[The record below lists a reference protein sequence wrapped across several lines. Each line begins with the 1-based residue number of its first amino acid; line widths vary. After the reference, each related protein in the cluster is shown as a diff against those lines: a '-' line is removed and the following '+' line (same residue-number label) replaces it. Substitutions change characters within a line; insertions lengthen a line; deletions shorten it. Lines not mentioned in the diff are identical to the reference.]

1 MKMQGEKAVN
11 SAVKEYQTN
20 IEQVSVNLP
29 LPESQIVDYHAKFYK
44 SAKST
49 FIREVRGDESSGAVP
64 KYAAYLIE
72 DVDELIFILFPCLL
86 LLLSCVRIL
95 LTCLGKLKSSL

>member
-20 IEQVSVNLP
+20 IELVAANLP

-44 SAKST
+44 SARAT
-49 FIREVRGDESSGAVP
+49 FIREVRGDENSGTVP
-64 KYAAYLIE
+64 KY
-72 DVDELIFILFPCLL
+72 D
-86 LLLSCVRIL
+86 
-95 LTCLGKLKSSL
+95 LTCLNSECE